1 MIYGIKEAKEYG
13 ADLVIE
19 IAPDLHALCYL
30 NPALVV
36 PCTMAERMAL
46 AALLGVADDEVPST
60 DQRIMLNS
68 ADALNSAAW
77 KMEYIYHAT
86 ENGAATAYH
95 RGDEG
100 YVNRVFDLS
109 GWLLA
114 LAENDYDETAANFD
128 PTYPFS
134 DISDIK
140 FRR

>member
-30 NPALVV
+30 NPSLVV
-36 PCTMAERMAL
+36 PCTTAERMAL
-46 AALLGVADDEVPST
+46 AALLGVADDDDPST
-60 DQRIMLNS
+60 DQRIMINS
-68 ADALNSAAW
+68 ADALNSVAW
-77 KMEYIYHAT
+77 KIEYIYHAT
-86 ENGAATAYH
+86 ESSVATAYH
-95 RGDEG
+95 RGDDG

-109 GWLLA
+109 GWVLA
-114 LAENDYDETAANFD
+114 LAENDGDEATANFD
-128 PTYPFS
+128 PTYPIS